1 MNQRTLLLGLA
12 ILLGLV
18 GIGISVRDIIY
29 QPPPPPPRMVALAA
43 RDIGTYVIVDADMV
57 QAVEK
62 PGEEAVGI
70 YGAEDVV
77 GKITTRYIK
86 AGEPIDRYS
95 VLSIE
100 EFRFASDMG
109 LEIASF
115 PARFDEMV
123 GGQLKPGHHINI
135 YGYREGGADRL
146 SETMLIAPDVWV
158 VDVRTAS
165 GGEAGIPTPTPGG
178 GGLFS
183 PIGGQRA
190 VPASIVTV
198 AAEPS
203 VVWKIVDTL
212 GARGFNAW
220 VTIAGR
226 GTWVST
232 PAPATPTSTPIPST
246 PTPGPMPDL
255 VVVNITTDPS
265 PIVKDQMGTVQV
277 EVKNQGSAEMA
288 TTNWVGLYMD
298 RVAEGDP
305 DKQMFCPPLGVD
317 ESATV
322 SYSVTLPDVGYHALT
337 AWADWLEAI
346 PEENEANNQYS
357 ASILV
362 SEPTPTPMP
371 TATPT
376 PIPPTATPTSGAAIP
391 TPAQLPTTGG
401 K

>member
-1 MNQRTLLLGLA
+1 MLGLA

-29 QPPPPPPRMVALAA
+29 QPPPPPPRMVAVAA

-77 GKITTRYIK
+77 GKITIRYLK

-95 VLSIE
+95 ALSIE
-100 EFRFASDMG
+100 EFRFVSDMG
-109 LEIASF
+109 LEVASF

-146 SETMLIAPDVWV
+146 SETMLIAADVWV

-165 GGEAGIPTPTPGG
+165 GSEASLPTPTPGG
-178 GGLFS
+178 GGLLG

-198 AAEPS
+198 AADPS
-203 VVWKIVDTL
+203 VVWKIIDTL

-226 GTWVST
+226 GTGVST
-232 PAPATPTSTPIPST
+232 PAPTPATPTSTPIPST

-255 VVVNITTDPS
+255 VVVDITTDPS
-265 PIVKDQMGTVQV
+265 PMVEDQLGTVQV
-277 EVKNQGSAEMA
+277 EVKNQGSAEMV
-288 TTNWVGLYMD
+288 TTGWVGLYMD

-322 SYSVTLPDVGYHALT
+322 SYTVTLTDVGYHALT
-337 AWADWLEAI
+337 AWVDWLEAI

-362 SEPTPTPMP
+362 AGPTPTPMP
-371 TATPT
+371 TATPKPT
-376 PIPPTATPTSGAAIP
+376 PIPPTATPVTEAEEIP
-391 TPAQLPTTGG
+391 PPTDLPVTGG